1 MAHRGS
7 EVRASVRRVLAEPL
21 ARTSAGLATSTL
33 LSAVLGIG
41 FWAVAARIFSAK
53 EVGRDSA
60 LIAALLALAGIGQL
74 NLNNVFPRFLP
85 QVIAGRGRYVSLG
98 YICSATVSLGLG
110 ILFVVIAPRV
120 SPGFQFV
127 NDSPVVLIAFPLAVS
142 AWAIFSLQDAVLTAL
157 GKAAWLPIETGLFSV
172 ARIVILP
179 IGLALALEHTMFLAY
194 MIPMFAAVAI
204 TNWFIAHRA
213 LPEAARTTAGDERFS
228 LPARSLAGYLA
239 KDFAGTVAAQLL
251 MAAIPLIVLSMLGAE
266 INAYFYVPFTLVTT
280 FDSLFLSVASSLTTE
295 AARSPQRARELARR
309 SIRWLVTIQLPVAAG
324 VALLAPV
331 ILIPYGE
338 QYVKHGTGVLRIL
351 VAASVFR
358 AVVFLYGAV
367 SRLEGR
373 AGHLLI
379 VQLASCGLVIGLV
392 GGLAQNLGVVGVG
405 LGWLGAWVVMAA
417 ATAGHLRRFIRSGT
431 IWGASAV
438 DEPVAAVMADGT
450 MAHAELSR

>member
-1 MAHRGS
+1 MAPRLS
-7 EVRASVRRVLAEPL
+7 AARASVRRVLAEPL
-21 ARTSAGLATSTL
+21 ARTSAGIATSTL

-85 QVIAGRGRYVSLG
+85 QVIAGRGRYVTLG
-98 YICSATVSLGLG
+98 YICSAAASLGLG

-127 NDSPVVLIAFPLAVS
+127 NDSPVVLITFPLAVS

-157 GKAAWLPIETGLFSV
+157 GKAAWLPIENGLFSV

-204 TNWFIAHRA
+204 TNWFIANRA
-213 LPEAARTTAGDERFS
+213 LPEAARTNAVVQGFN
-228 LPARSLAGYLA
+228 LPVRSLVGYLA

-280 FDSLFLSVASSLTTE
+280 FDSLFLSVAASLTTE
-295 AARSPQRARELARR
+295 AARSPERARELARR

-367 SRLEGR
+367 ARLEGR
-373 AGHLLI
+373 TGHLLV
-379 VQLASCGLVIGLV
+379 VQLASCCLVIGLV
-392 GGLAQNLGVVGVG
+392 GGLAQSLGLIGVG

-431 IWGASAV
+431 IWGARV
-438 DEPVAAVMADGT
+438 VGDRPGPVVVPNGGVPEP
-450 MAHAELSR
+450 S